1 MAITMEITPT
11 DSSLFRSAIESLREF
26 LPTAQM
32 RMSNEGLGITG
43 MDVSHVGLVDYH
55 LSKHDCKLTLPAP
68 VVIGVHTAGLARTLA
83 GEGLC
88 LSLRDEKLVVTHSN
102 TKLNKKAVYTIP
114 TLDITEELMT
124 LPDIAY
130 PAKIILQTSDF
141 AAVIKEVSPFGDT
154 VKLRLDEDGFH
165 VSAEGENG
173 VVHQTLENTDERE
186 MVLESE
192 YAEASF
198 GTKYL
203 SSIMKCALSS
213 TTILE
218 FGEAN
223 PLRTSFLFGKGS
235 RFVAYL
241 APKLVE
247 D

>member
-1 MAITMEITPT
+1 MEITPN
-11 DSSLFRSAIESLREF
+11 DSALFRSAIEALREF

-32 RMSNEGLGITG
+32 RVSKDGLRITG

-55 LSKHDCKLTLPAP
+55 LSKHDCALTLPAP
-68 VVIGVHTAGLARTLA
+68 VVIGVHTTGLARTLA

-88 LSLRDEKLVVTHSN
+88 LSLKEEKLVVTHSN
-102 TKLNKKAVYTIP
+102 TKLHKTAVYTIP
-114 TLDITEELMT
+114 TLDITEDSMT

-130 PAKIILQTSDF
+130 PAKITLHTADF
-141 AAVIKEVSPFGDT
+141 AAVIKEVAPFGDT

-165 VSAEGENG
+165 VSVEGENG
-173 VVHQTLENTDERE
+173 VVHQTLENTDDRE
-186 MVLESE
+186 MVLECE

-203 SSIMKCALSS
+203 SSIMKSALSS

-218 FGEAN
+218 FGDTN
-223 PLRTSFLFGKGS
+223 PLRTSFLFGKES